1 MDQIQAQKV
10 TKNLVKEGLPPRQ
23 KKLYDILKDFIKA
36 NNYSPSYEELKQL
49 MGSRSKAHIHAL
61 IHQLVRR
68 HWVGKRNGANRSLFI
83 L

>member
-1 MDQIQAQKV
+1 MDTQTQKDG
-10 TKNLVKEGLPPRQ
+10 KKFAKEGLTPKQ
-23 KKLYDILKDFIKA
+23 KILYDVIKDFIKF
-36 NNYSPSYEELKQL
+36 NEYSPSYEELKQL
-49 MGSRSKAHIHAL
+49 MGSRSKSHIHAL

>member
-1 MDQIQAQKV
+1 MDTQTQKDG
-10 TKNLVKEGLPPRQ
+10 KKFAKEGLTPKQ
-23 KKLYDILKDFIKA
+23 KILYDVIKDFIKF
-36 NNYSPSYEELKQL
+36 NEYSPSYEELKQL

-61 IHQLVRR
+61 VHQLIRR

>member
-1 MDQIQAQKV
+1 MDTQTQKDG
-10 TKNLVKEGLPPRQ
+10 KKFVKEGLTPKQ
-23 KKLYDILKDFIKA
+23 KLLYDVIKDFIKF
-36 NNYSPSYEELKQL
+36 NEYSPSYEELKQL

-61 IHQLVRR
+61 VHQLIRR

>member
-1 MDQIQAQKV
+1 MNKLGLSPKQK
-10 TKNLVKEGLPPRQ
+10 R
-23 KKLYDILKDFIKA
+23 LYDVIKEFIAA
-36 NNYSPSYEELKQL
+36 NKYSPSYEELKQL

>member
-1 MDQIQAQKV
+1 MDTQTQKEW
-10 TKNLVKEGLPPRQ
+10 KINDKAGLTPKQ
-23 KKLYDILKDFIKA
+23 KKLYDVIKDFITV

-61 IHQLVRR
+61 IHQLIRR
-68 HWVGKRNGANRSLFI
+68 HWVGKRNRANRSLFI

>member
-1 MDQIQAQKV
+1 METQTQKAG
-10 TKNLVKEGLPPRQ
+10 KKFVKEGLTPKQ
-23 KKLYDILKDFIKA
+23 KKLYDVIKTFIAA

-61 IHQLVRR
+61 IHQLIRR

>member
-1 MDQIQAQKV
+1 MDTQTQKEWK
-10 TKNLVKEGLPPRQ
+10 TKNKVGLTPKQ
-23 KKLYDILKDFIKA
+23 KKLYDVIKDFITV

-61 IHQLVRR
+61 IHQLIRR

>member
-1 MDQIQAQKV
+1 MSTESPVKNTQK
-10 TKNLVKEGLPPRQ
+10 TDKLGLTPKQ
-23 KKLYDILKDFIKA
+23 KILYDVIKDFIKF
-36 NNYSPSYEELKQL
+36 NEYSPSYEELKQL

-61 IHQLVRR
+61 IHQLIRR